1 MEYTIKQ
8 LADLSGVTRRLSP
21 APQRGAGG
29 QGAGGEAATRCS
41 AQEQQHPHI

>member
-8 LADLSGVTRRLSP
+8 LADHRSP

-29 QGAGGEAATRCS
+29 QGAGGEAAATSCVQDQS
-41 AQEQQHPHI
+41 QHHI